1 MSIEVVNLTKIY
13 GSQKAVNDI
22 SFSVHK
28 HEIVAFLGP
37 NGAGKSTTMKIATSY
52 IAPSSGTVF
61 VNGLDV
67 TSNPVQVKS
76 AIGYLPE
83 NNPLYLDMFVHEYLR
98 FSGRFYGLKG
108 KNLTSQVARVVEMCQ
123 LEVEQNKQIG
133 ALSKGYKQ
141 RVGLA
146 QALLHDPSVLILD
159 EPTSGLDPNQIV
171 EVRSLI
177 KRVSKE
183 KTVLFSTHIM
193 QEVEAICD
201 RVIVINKGEIVADD
215 LVANLQGRSTG
226 NVIEIEFSDAVDD
239 QLFLQIDGVA
249 SVSTVDK
256 TKIELTLKNSL
267 DIRPEIM
274 KFITEK
280 ELPLIGMTLKEQ
292 SLENIFASLTQP
304 ADD

>member
-1 MSIEVVNLTKIY
+1 MSIEVVNLTKLY

-22 SFSVHK
+22 SFSVNK
-28 HEIVAFLGP
+28 NEIVAFLGP

-52 IAPSSGTVF
+52 IKPSSGTVF

-67 TSNPVQVKS
+67 TANPVPIKS
-76 AIGYLPE
+76 DIGYLPE
-83 NNPLYLDMFVHEYLR
+83 NNPLYLDMFVQEYLR

-108 KNLTSQVARVVEMCQ
+108 KKLTSQIAEVIEMCQ
-123 LEVEQNKQIG
+123 LGLEQNKQIG
-133 ALSKGYKQ
+133 QLSKGYKQ

-177 KRVSKE
+177 KRVSQE

-201 RVIVINKGEIVADD
+201 RVIVINKGELVADD
-215 LVANLQGRSTG
+215 LIKHLQTRTST
-226 NVIEIEFSDAVDD
+226 NMVEIEFSESIDD
-239 QLFLQIDGVA
+239 QLFLQIEGVA
-249 SVSTVDK
+249 AVATPGKNKV
-256 TKIELTLKNSL
+256 ELTLSTSTDL
-267 DIRPEIM
+267 RPEIM
-274 KFITEK
+274 KFITQN
-280 ELPLIGMTLKEQ
+280 ELPLIGMTQKEQ
-292 SLENIFASLTQP
+292 SLEDVFTSLTQT

>member
-28 HEIVAFLGP
+28 NEIVAFLGP

>member
-28 HEIVAFLGP
+28 NEIVAFLGP

-304 ADD
+304 AND

>member
-13 GSQKAVNDI
+13 GSQKAVSNI
-22 SFSVHK
+22 SFSVK
-28 HEIVAFLGP
+28 KNEIVAFLGP

-52 IAPSSGTVF
+52 IEPSSGTVF

-67 TSNPVQVKS
+67 TANPVQIKS
-76 AIGYLPE
+76 DIGYLPE

-98 FSGRFYGLKG
+98 FSGRFYTLKG
-108 KNLTSQVARVVEMCQ
+108 EKLTSRIAEVIEMCQ
-123 LEVEQNKQIG
+123 LGLEQNKQIG
-133 ALSKGYKQ
+133 QLSKGYKQ

-177 KRVSKE
+177 KRVSQE

-201 RVIVINKGEIVADD
+201 RVVVINKGEIVADD
-215 LVANLQGRSTG
+215 LVKNLQTQT
-226 NVIEIEFSDAVDD
+226 NTNMVEIEFSKSIDD
-239 QLFLQIDGVA
+239 QLFLQIEGVVA
-249 SVSTVDK
+249 VATPGKNRV
-256 TKIELTLKNSL
+256 ELTLSTSTDL
-267 DIRPEIM
+267 RPEIM
-274 KFITEK
+274 KFITQN
-280 ELPLIGMTLKEQ
+280 ELPLIGMTQKEQ
-292 SLENIFASLTQP
+292 SLEDVFASLTQT

>member
-1 MSIEVVNLTKIY
+1 MSIEVVNLSKVY
-13 GSQKAVNDI
+13 GVQKAVNDI
-22 SFSVHK
+22 SFSIDNN
-28 HEIVAFLGP
+28 EIVAFLGP

-52 IAPSSGTVF
+52 IAPTSGTVF

-67 TSNPVQVKS
+67 TTKPIQVKS
-76 AIGYLPE
+76 TVGYLPE

-98 FSGRFYGLKG
+98 FSGRFYGLSG
-108 KNLTSQVARVVEMCQ
+108 KNLKNRVADVINTCQ
-123 LEVEQNKQIG
+123 LNLEQNKQISQ
-133 ALSKGYKQ
+133 LSKGYKQ

-177 KRVSKE
+177 KRVSRD

-215 LVANLQGRSTG
+215 LVANLQSKSGA
-226 NVIEIEFSDAVDD
+226 NKVEIEFSEPVDNELFMAINGVVAVNKLDA
-239 QLFLQIDGVA
+239 F
-249 SVSTVDK
+249 
-256 TKIELTLKNSL
+256 KIELSL
-267 DIRPEIM
+267 NTDQDIRPEII
-274 KFITEK
+274 KFITSK
-280 ELPLIGMTLKEQ
+280 DLPMIGMSLKEQ
-292 SLENIFASLTQP
+292 SLENVFASLTQSIN
-304 ADD
+304 D

>member
-1 MSIEVVNLTKIY
+1 MSIEVVNLSKLY
-13 GSQKAVNDI
+13 GVQKAVNDI
-22 SFSVHK
+22 SFSIDNN
-28 HEIVAFLGP
+28 EIVAFLGP

-52 IAPSSGTVF
+52 IAPTSGTVF

-67 TSNPVQVKS
+67 TTNPIQVKS
-76 AIGYLPE
+76 TVGYLPE

-98 FSGRFYGLKG
+98 FSGRFYGLSG
-108 KNLTSQVARVVEMCQ
+108 KNLKNRVADVINTCQ
-123 LEVEQNKQIG
+123 LNLEQNKQISQ
-133 ALSKGYKQ
+133 LSKGYKQ

-177 KRVSKE
+177 KRVSRD

-215 LVANLQGRSTG
+215 LVANLQSKSGA
-226 NVIEIEFSDAVDD
+226 NKVEIEFSEPVDNELFMAINGVVAVNKLDA
-239 QLFLQIDGVA
+239 F
-249 SVSTVDK
+249 
-256 TKIELTLKNSL
+256 KIELSL
-267 DIRPEIM
+267 NTDQDIRPEII
-274 KFITEK
+274 KFITSK
-280 ELPLIGMTLKEQ
+280 DLPMIGMSLKEQ
-292 SLENIFASLTQP
+292 SLENVFASLTQSIN
-304 ADD
+304 D